1 MDWLYEAVS
10 RCDADTYMA
19 YCFRNLLGIRRKPG
33 HEIRAKRPSGAYEGI
48 RECFENERRENL

>member
-19 YCFRNLLGIRRKPG
+19 YCFRSLVGIERRPRAEVK
-33 HEIRAKRPSGAYEGI
+33 AKRPSEAYEGI
-48 RECFENERRENL
+48 EECFGNRRRVNL